1 LGHISLTRKIVSEY
15 DLYCVEWDVKPYY
28 TILYHTVY
36 TVHISSTQSDNIEPI
51 CHDN

>member
-28 TILYHTVY
+28 TILYY
-36 TVHISSTQSDNIEPI
+36 TFVFFKLIFGSE
-51 CHDN
+51 